1 MLNHLHRSR
10 SEHHLPP
17 WTQVY
22 RQEYY
27 WWELVSAVDVR
38 TGALAEGHEPGAG
51 DRGADAES
59 SVAEGGV
66 VGGVVDVDRNTHSR
80 A

>member
-1 MLNHLHRSR
+1 
-10 SEHHLPP
+10 
-17 WTQVY
+17 
-22 RQEYY
+22 
-27 WWELVSAVDVR
+27 VSAVDVR